1 MMDFIINQSCA
12 DYALEVL
19 SLYFWQRLILE
30 KDSGAIGGAVMI
42 KGERF
47 GPIRIMPGNDNFFW
61 ED

>member
-19 SLYFWQRLILE
+19 SLSFWQRPILE
-30 KDSGAIGGAVMI
+30 KALGAIGGAVVI
-42 KGERF
+42 RGERF
-47 GPIRIMPGNDNFFW
+47 GPIKIRLGNYNFFW